1 MLAPSTWNTKEV
13 LKMKVR
19 KTISILFII
28 IFILYLNVDADGSRD
43 HLDSFIVCYYDKP
56 DYRAYIV
63 QFHLKAGEEFL
74 ILLDTTTAYSIYFL
88 SETGD
93 TLRKGENINALYSM
107 GYNMGIIN
115 VAKCP
120 DSEYTICRR
129 IEGKEYWFYLTIP
142 IPKEENVSFI
152 VFNLTVKVKINEVVS
167 RKTFHTMLSLSVK

>member
-1 MLAPSTWNTKEV
+1 
-13 LKMKVR
+13 MKVR
-19 KTISILFII
+19 KAISISFIV
-28 IFILYLNVDADGSRD
+28 IFLYLNVDADDNHG
-43 HLDSFIVCYYDKP
+43 HFDSFIVCCYDEPGYK
-56 DYRAYIV
+56 AYIV

-74 ILLDTTTAYSIYFL
+74 ILPDTTTVYSIYFL

-115 VAKCP
+115 VATCP
-120 DSEYTICRR
+120 NSEYHICRR
-129 IEGKEYWFYLTIP
+129 VEGKEYWFYLTIP